1 MKCSGWRY
9 KSYFVHPRVLHSP
22 YSVDVC
28 LKASGLLS
36 EKGRICAPSSRE
48 SESMFADEGELYQR
62 SLSCQ
67 DEIKMAT
74 SRSIKLLDA
83 LLHSCLTIHLYKVCC
98 GKFLDTSRRTGNEE
112 RRSLHHAVP
121 VLQVSSFK
129 FKFCSISVGLW
140 AQAHAQSAQV
150 QSGYFILSYHCAF
163 LYALPNLIAPPR
175 FMTSQGAIISYDT
188 GC

>member
-1 MKCSGWRY
+1 MDGDTKAT
-9 KSYFVHPRVLHSP
+9 SYT
-22 YSVDVC
+22 
-28 LKASGLLS
+28 
-36 EKGRICAPSSRE
+36 RE
-48 SESMFADEGELYQR
+48 SYIHHTAWMSASKLVACYPRKEGLVHCHLGSPSQCFADEGELYQR

-74 SRSIKLLDA
+74 SRSLKLLDA

-98 GKFLDTSRRTGNEE
+98 GKFLDTSPRTGNEE
-112 RRSLHHAVP
+112 RRSPHHAVP
-121 VLQVSSFK
+121 VLQASSFK

-163 LYALPNLIAPPR
+163 LYALPSLVAPPR
-175 FMTSQGAIISYDT
+175 CMTSQGAIIGSFKVPLIS
-188 GC
+188 